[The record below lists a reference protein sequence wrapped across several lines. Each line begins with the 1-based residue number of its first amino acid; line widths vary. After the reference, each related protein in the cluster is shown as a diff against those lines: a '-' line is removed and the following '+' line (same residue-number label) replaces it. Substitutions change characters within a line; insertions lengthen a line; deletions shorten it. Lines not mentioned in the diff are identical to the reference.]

1 MRSQFWNFTA
11 VAALVALVAAFE
23 TGVMAPRDAFF
34 SVFTLVVVY
43 VGAQLLAYENES
55 LGEALRSIFLKP
67 GENVPVMAYASR
79 LVVAGLGTL
88 VVVQTLTVA

>member
-1 MRSQFWNFTA
+1 MRSLFWNFSA

-23 TGVMAPRDAFF
+23 MGFMAPRDAFF
-34 SVFTLVVVY
+34 SVFTLVTVY
-43 VGAQLLAYENES
+43 VGALLLAHENES
-55 LGEALRSIFLKP
+55 LGDALRSIFLKP
-67 GENVPVMAYASR
+67 GTNVPVMAYASH